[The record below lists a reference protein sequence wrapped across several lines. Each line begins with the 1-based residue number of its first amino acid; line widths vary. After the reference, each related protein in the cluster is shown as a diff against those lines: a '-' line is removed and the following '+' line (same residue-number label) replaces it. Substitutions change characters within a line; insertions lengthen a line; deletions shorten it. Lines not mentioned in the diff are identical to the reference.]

1 MSRLEKLP
9 AYFAATFGAAPDVVA
24 RAPGRV
30 NLIGEHTDY
39 NDGFVLPAAISVET
53 RVAVRRRDDD
63 AMRAV
68 ALDLDGA
75 EARWRIGDTPPPTGS
90 GCWSAHVQGMV
101 AMMRATGLALSGL
114 DIMLTGTV
122 PQGSG
127 LSSSASLAVALGTA
141 LHRIGGSAPTDAT
154 RIAQLA
160 QKSEIEVVGTNCG
173 IMDQL
178 VSARGVADHALLI
191 DCRSLDCRPVPLADG
206 MAIMIVHS
214 GITRGL
220 VEGAYNQR
228 RADCEAV
235 ASALGVTA
243 LRDADMAMLAA
254 AQDRLDGVAFQRA
267 RHVVS
272 ENARTLD
279 AADALAAGDLVAL
292 GTLMAQSHASMR
304 DDFAITLP
312 AIDALVTLLQAAIGS
327 HGGARMTGGGFG
339 GAVVALMPQDRV
351 ATVRAAVEAGYR
363 TPEGGLPMI
372 MIERGCAGASVLG

>member
-1 MSRLEKLP
+1 MNRLEQLP
-9 AYFAATFGAAPDVVA
+9 GLFAQGFGAVPDVIA

-63 AMRAV
+63 LVRV
-68 ALDLDGA
+68 IALDLDGA
-75 EARWRIGDTPPPTGS
+75 EANWRIADAPPLPGS
-90 GCWSAHVQGMV
+90 GDWSAHVHGMV
-101 AMMRATGLALSGL
+101 AMMRKSGPALPGL

-141 LHRIGGSAPTDAT
+141 LHQLTHAAPADPT
-154 RIAQLA
+154 RTAQLA
-160 QKSEIEVVGTNCG
+160 QRSEIEVVGTNCG

-191 DCRSLDCRPVPLADG
+191 DCRSLACRPVPLPAG

-235 ASALGVTA
+235 ANALGITA
-243 LRDADMAMLAA
+243 LRDADMAMLDAA
-254 AQDRLDGVAFQRA
+254 HHRLDAVAFQRA

-272 ENARTLD
+272 ENGRTLD
-279 AADALAAGDLVAL
+279 AADALAAGDLA
-292 GTLMAQSHASMR
+292 
-304 DDFAITLP
+304 
-312 AIDALVTLLQAAIGS
+312 
-327 HGGARMTGGGFG
+327 
-339 GAVVALMPQDRV
+339 
-351 ATVRAAVEAGYR
+351 
-363 TPEGGLPMI
+363 
-372 MIERGCAGASVLG
+372 VLGELMVARR